1 MTDMEMIAPLLL
13 LATPPFA
20 VLMAM
25 FGFVSLTDR
34 RLKDIDDRQVAI
46 AKRRKAL

>member
-1 MTDMEMIAPLLL
+1 MADILIGLIA
-13 LATPPFA
+13 LAATPFA
-20 VLMAM
+20 VIMGL